1 VAVGPLALVADGR
14 GVATRLAARLDR
26 RGVDVVIVGEAEELD
41 GTRGIV
47 FLGGL
52 DAVASP
58 EDARAV
64 LRDAFR
70 CAKAGARDVAWVT
83 VTALGGDFGAS
94 GRPERAESL
103 LAGLGGL
110 GRTLHLEHP
119 AAFVRVLDLVDAADP
134 DLLAA
139 QIDAEI
145 GQSGPLDVGVGP
157 DGRVVLT
164 TEPLAVPPVAAGEA
178 PTLGPDDV
186 VVVSGGARGVTA
198 ACVVALAR
206 ASRARFVLLG
216 RSRIDTAEPS
226 ALAQALDERALKAA
240 LFALEPALGPAGIGK
255 RAAAILAARE
265 ARTTLAAVEAA
276 GGTVRYEA
284 VDVQDVD
291 ALDEVLS
298 SVRLTWG
305 PVTGLVHAA
314 GVVHDKRIADKTLA
328 QFDAVVDTKIR
339 GMIALLEAT
348 QEDPLRVIVAFSSVA
363 ARTGNVGQSDYAL
376 ANEALNRLAASEARR
391 RPGCLVRSIGWG
403 PWEGGMVTPALA
415 RQFAAQGIPL
425 VPLAA
430 GAAAFVAEL
439 AADAAPVECIIG
451 GELAPAPTRDRT
463 WRVSARSHPQLVDHA
478 LAGVPV
484 VPAVLAALQ
493 LLAVARALRPAA
505 GLDTIEDLRV
515 LRGVPVQGF
524 DDGGVVVQLHAE
536 DLDGVVRVRATA
548 PEAEAASGAARP
560 YYQARVVCAP
570 TPAPFPSLLDA
581 GGGGGLPL
589 RNASPEISGR
599 DPWPRPVYGPS
610 GDLFH
615 GAAFQALQDVVHG
628 DAGMSAT
635 ILDPRSLGWANE
647 DEGLVAALDAAV
659 QLAALWT
666 RRTLGGAA
674 LPTSIARLHLADTAA
689 GTAQPGALRG
699 RAAPAPSSSNWE
711 ARLVPVRITRSS
723 TVVDVQLFRADGTVA
738 AALEGVETYVLPRGA
753 YPTSPPV
760 SGRPDEPTL
769 TTES

>member
-1 VAVGPLALVADGR
+1 MTVGPLALVADGR

-41 GTRGIV
+41 GTRGVV

-70 CAKAGARDVAWVT
+70 CAKAAARDVAWVS
-83 VTALGGDFGAS
+83 VTALGGDFGLG
-94 GRPERAESL
+94 GRCERAESL
-103 LAGLGGL
+103 LGGLGGL
-110 GRTLHLEHP
+110 ARTLHLEHP

-134 DLLAA
+134 ELLAA

-145 GQSGPLDVGVGP
+145 GHSGPLDVGVGP

-164 TEPLAVPPVAAGEA
+164 TEPMSLPPHAAGPSGDA
-178 PTLGPDDV
+178 LPLGPDDV

-198 ACVVALAR
+198 ACVVALAK

-216 RSRIDTAEPS
+216 RSRIDEAEP
-226 ALAQALDERALKAA
+226 AGLAEARDEAALKRV
-240 LFALEPALGPAGIGK
+240 LFQREPALGPAGIGK

-265 ARTTLAAVEAA
+265 ARATLAAVEAA
-276 GGTVRYEA
+276 GGKVRYEA

-291 ALDEVLS
+291 ALDEALA
-298 SVRLTWG
+298 SVRLAWG
-305 PVTGLVHAA
+305 PVTGLVHGA

-328 QFDAVVDTKIR
+328 QFDAVVDTKLR
-339 GMIALLEAT
+339 GMVALLEAT
-348 QEDPLRVIVAFSSVA
+348 QDDPLRVIVPFSSVA
-363 ARTGNVGQSDYAL
+363 ARAGNVGQADYAL

-439 AADAAPVECIIG
+439 AADTAPVECVIG
-451 GELAPAPTRDRT
+451 GDLAPAPTRDRT
-463 WRVSARSHPQLVDHA
+463 WRVSARNHPQLVDHA

-484 VPAVLAALQ
+484 VPAVLAATQ
-493 LLAVARALRPAA
+493 MLALARALRPAS
-505 GLDTIEDLRV
+505 GLDTLEDLRV
-515 LRGVPVQGF
+515 LRGVPVAGF
-524 DDGGVVVQLHAE
+524 DAGGVVVQLHAE

-548 PEAEAASGAARP
+548 PEAETASGAARP
-560 YYQARVVCAP
+560 YYQARIVRA
-570 TPAPFPSLLDA
+570 TTANR
-581 GGGGGLPL
+581 GGVPL
-589 RNASPEISGR
+589 RNASPEDAAGE
-599 DPWPRPVYGPS
+599 PWPRPLYGPS

-615 GAAFQALQDVVHG
+615 GAAFQGLQDVVHG
-628 DAGMSAT
+628 DAGLSAT
-635 ILDPRSLGWANE
+635 VLDPRSLGWANE
-647 DEGLVAALDAAV
+647 DAGRVAALDAAV

-674 LPTSIARLHLADTAA
+674 LPTSIARLYLPD
-689 GTAQPGALRG
+689 TAQPGALRG
-699 RAAPAPSSSNWE
+699 RAAPAPSSSTLE
-711 ARLVPVRITRSS
+711 ARLVPVRVTRSS
-723 TVVDVQLFRADGTVA
+723 TVVDVQLLRADGTVA
-738 AALEGVETYVLPRGA
+738 AALEGVETHVLPSGV
-753 YPTSPPV
+753 YPTSPAAPV
-760 SGRPDEPTL
+760 RSHETTL
-769 TTES
+769 TAES

>member
-1 VAVGPLALVADGR
+1 MAVGPLAIVADGR

-41 GTRGIV
+41 GTRGVV

-52 DAVASP
+52 DAVGSP

-70 CAKAGARDVAWVT
+70 CAKGGARDVAWVS
-83 VTALGGDFGAS
+83 VTALGGDFGLG

-119 AAFVRVLDLVDAADP
+119 SAFVRVLDLVDAADP
-134 DLLAA
+134 ELLAS

-145 GQSGPLDVGVGP
+145 GQSGPLDVGLGP

-164 TEPLAVPPVAAGEA
+164 TEPMDVPASEGALS
-178 PTLGPDDV
+178 LGPDDV

-198 ACVVALAR
+198 ACVVALAQ

-216 RSRIDTAEPS
+216 RSRIDEAEPT
-226 ALAQALDERALKAA
+226 ALAEALDEPALKRT

-265 ARTTLAAVEAA
+265 ARATLAAVEAA

-291 ALDEVLS
+291 AVDEVLA
-298 SVRLTWG
+298 SVRLAWG
-305 PVTGLVHAA
+305 PVTAVVHAA
-314 GVVHDKRIADKTLA
+314 GVVQDKRIADKTLA
-328 QFDAVVDTKIR
+328 QFDAVADTKLR
-339 GMIALLEAT
+339 GMVALLEAT
-348 QEDPLRVIVAFSSVA
+348 QDDPLRVLVAFSSVA
-363 ARTGNVGQSDYAL
+363 ARAGNVGQADYAL

-425 VPLAA
+425 VPLAS

-439 AADAAPVECIIG
+439 AADGAPVECVIG
-451 GELAPAPTRDRT
+451 GELAPSPTRDRT
-463 WRVSARSHPQLVDHA
+463 WRVSARNHPQLVDHA

-484 VPAVLAALQ
+484 VPAVLAAMH
-493 LLAVARALRPAA
+493 LLALARALRPAA
-505 GLDTIEDLRV
+505 ELDTLEDLRV
-515 LRGVPVQGF
+515 LRGVPVQAF
-524 DDGGVVVQLHAE
+524 DAGGVVVQLHAE
-536 DLDGVVRVRATA
+536 DVDGVVRVRATA
-548 PEAEAASGAARP
+548 PDGETAAAPVRP
-560 YYQARVVCAP
+560 YYQARVVRAP
-570 TPAPFPSLLDA
+570 TPPP
-581 GGGGGLPL
+581 LPDL
-589 RNASPEISGR
+589 F
-599 DPWPRPVYGPS
+599 DLQPWPRPLYGAE

-615 GAAFQALQDVVHG
+615 GAAFQALQDVQSSDSGMTATVL
-628 DAGMSAT
+628 DART
-635 ILDPRSLGWANE
+635 LGWA
-647 DEGLVAALDAAV
+647 DADAGRVAALDAAV

-674 LPTSIARLHLADTAA
+674 LPTSLARLHLPPTTRSGFVPLEGPLTPSR
-689 GTAQPGALRG
+689 GTPGVLRG
-699 RAAPAPSSSNWE
+699 REAPAPSASNWI
-711 ARLVPVRITRSS
+711 ARLVPVRTTRSS
-723 TVVDVQLFRADGTVA
+723 TVVDVQLLRADGTVA
-738 AALEGVETYVLPRGA
+738 AALEGVETHVLPSGV
-753 YPTSPPV
+753 YPTSPA
-760 SGRPDEPTL
+760 PTERVPATSL